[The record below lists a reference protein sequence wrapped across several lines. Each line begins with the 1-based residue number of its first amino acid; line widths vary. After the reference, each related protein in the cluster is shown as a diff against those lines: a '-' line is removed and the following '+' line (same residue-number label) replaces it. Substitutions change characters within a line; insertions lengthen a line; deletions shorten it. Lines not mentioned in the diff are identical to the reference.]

1 LLLLETLYIR
11 SMIDD
16 CLAAVQLLVNW
27 LAQFINFFTF
37 SYASY
42 VYWVNRITAILGII
56 DPAQ

>member
-1 LLLLETLYIR
+1 
-11 SMIDD
+11 MIDD